1 MEVCRMKMKDNLAC
15 LLEDSKES
23 AVIVGSLAINLEVIE
38 HKAEDHIQV
47 KMVETKFLMRI

>member
-1 MEVCRMKMKDNLAC
+1 MKMKEKMIC